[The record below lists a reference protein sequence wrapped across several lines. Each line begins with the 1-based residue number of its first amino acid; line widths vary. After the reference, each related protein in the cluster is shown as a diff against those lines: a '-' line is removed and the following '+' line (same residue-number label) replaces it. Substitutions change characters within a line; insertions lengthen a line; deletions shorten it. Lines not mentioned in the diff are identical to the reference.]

1 MKKLLPIALILGLM
15 ACKDED
21 VNEPLP
27 TEFGFLKMGISL
39 DIDELPANGRVAA
52 VNTDAFLVN
61 IYDNTDV
68 LVQSFDPFST
78 APAEIQLPTGEYY
91 ITASSN
97 DLVEAAFDSP
107 YYFGRSDNF
116 TIDKEELKSID
127 VTAHLANSKVAIN
140 YSANVVNT
148 FTSYTG
154 QVTVN
159 SSATTLAYPQG
170 ETRTGYFVSGGDLFV
185 EVFLSY
191 TKLDG
196 STIDRT
202 FSTTIASALAK
213 TQYNVNVEATL
224 ADGEIAINL
233 IVDEGVDELDVELG
247 ENSNPYSLEFD
258 GVDDYIEV
266 TNESN
271 FDFERVDEFTFEAWI
286 YTREYNSATIFNK
299 VFAGSADR
307 GFRFALYDTYLYFAL
322 FYDRGSTNELVL
334 ISDGEL
340 PLNQWTHVAA
350 VYDGSNNAN
359 NVKLY
364 INGVEQGNNIIS
376 NSLSSTTLNDN
387 PFRIGSYN
395 GLSRFFNGFM
405 DEIRVWSD
413 VRTEIEIQTFMNQEL
428 TGTEGSLVSY
438 FNFNEGTGAQLVT
451 DKTGN
456 SEGSLVNIDAN
467 TAWSTDTPF

>member
-1 MKKLLPIALILGLM
+1 MKKILPIVLILGLM

-21 VNEPLP
+21 VNEPVP

-68 LVQSFDPFST
+68 LVESFDPFST

-116 TIDKEELKSID
+116 TIDKEELKSVD
-127 VTAHLANSKVAIN
+127 VTAYLANSKVAIN

-159 SSATTLAYPQG
+159 SSATTLAYSQG
-170 ETRTGYFVSGGDLFV
+170 ETRAGYFVSGGDLFV

-202 FSTTIASALAK
+202 FSTTISGALAK
-213 TQYNVNVEATL
+213 TQYNVNVDATL
-224 ADGEIAINL
+224 ADGEISINL
-233 IVDEGVDELDVELG
+233 IVDEGVDEVDIDLGNSTNTNSLFLDGTANVSISHDPLLSFNDSFTLEAWVKSSQSAPLAKIIFKEILPANQNYFLAINNG
-247 ENSNPYSLEFD
+247 KAHVRFDDASDGRQTESTTNVNDNQWHHIAGVYDRDNTQLKIYVDGVLENSL
-258 GVDDYIEV
+258 
-266 TNESN
+266 
-271 FDFERVDEFTFEAWI
+271 
-286 YTREYNSATIFNK
+286 TIGTQPLSG
-299 VFAGSADR
+299 GS
-307 GFRFALYDTYLYFAL
+307 
-322 FYDRGSTNELVL
+322 SPVL
-334 ISDGEL
+334 IG
-340 PLNQWTHVAA
+340 
-350 VYDGSNNAN
+350 GG
-359 NVKLY
+359 
-364 INGVEQGNNIIS
+364 NGYFLGLIDEVRIWNDAR
-376 NSLSSTTLNDN
+376 ST
-387 PFRIGSYN
+387 S
-395 GLSRFFNGFM
+395 
-405 DEIRVWSD
+405 
-413 VRTEIEIQTFMNQEL
+413 EIQAYMNQEL
-428 TGTEGSLVSY
+428 IGNEAKLAAYYKLNDGTGSSIALDEVQSLDGSLAGIDV
-438 FNFNEGTGAQLVT
+438 NT
-451 DKTGN
+451 DWG
-456 SEGSLVNIDAN
+456 
-467 TAWSTDTPF
+467 TDTPF